1 MADPRSSGHESEYLV
16 QHVREALAH
25 DPRVGELELG
35 VDLRGSRLFV
45 TGEVLTEERRA
56 AVEQVVRELSPDLE
70 VHNQV
75 RVAEPP
81 AGDPDVE
88 VVS

>member
-1 MADPRSSGHESEYLV
+1 MQQPADDYLV
-16 QHVREALAH
+16 QHVREALAL

-35 VDLRGSRLFV
+35 VDVRGAKLFV
-45 TGEVLTEERRA
+45 TGSVQTEERRR
-56 AVEQVVRELSPDLE
+56 AVGEVASEVAPDLE
-70 VHNQV
+70 LHNQV

>member
-1 MADPRSSGHESEYLV
+1 MEPATTEESPHYVV
-16 QHVREALAH
+16 QRVREALAH

-35 VDLRGSRLFV
+35 VDVRGDRIYV
-45 TGEVLTEERRA
+45 TGSVLTEERRA
-56 AVEQVVRELSPDLE
+56 AIEEVVREVCPDLE

-75 RVAEPP
+75 RVAARP
-81 AGDPDVE
+81 AGEPDVE